1 MDLYFYTYMHRRG
14 IVNRVSTFIK
24 KKIREI
30 GQKAGSRLF
39 TSEEAGK
46 KSFGHIDV
54 LKKNKKK
61 YKCLSMHKNL

>member
-14 IVNRVSTFIK
+14 IVNKVSTFIK

-54 LKKNKKK
+54 LKKN
-61 YKCLSMHKNL
+61 